1 MYNVAN
7 SFHIATEVLFCS
19 CFLVLSKAKVR
30 TSFYTSVFYT
40 NSSKSQN
47 GIFDGSK
54 GKGNFL
60 KLFDIRLASDWIIWG
75 VFKKL
80 SLYQLFSDHY

>member
-30 TSFYTSVFYT
+30 TSFYTVYSILT
-40 NSSKSQN
+40 RPNLKM
-47 GIFDGSK
+47 GSLMD
-54 GKGNFL
+54 L
-60 KLFDIRLASDWIIWG
+60 KEKETFLFDIRLASDWIIWG

>member
-30 TSFYTSVFYT
+30 TSFYTVYSILT
-40 NSSKSQN
+40 RLNLKM
-47 GIFDGSK
+47 GSLMD
-54 GKGNFL
+54 L
-60 KLFDIRLASDWIIWG
+60 KEKETFLFDIRLASDWIIWG

>member
-30 TSFYTSVFYT
+30 TSFYTVYSILT
-40 NSSKSQN
+40 RLNLKM
-47 GIFDGSK
+47 GSLMD
-54 GKGNFL
+54 L
-60 KLFDIRLASDWIIWG
+60 KEKETFLFDIRLASDWIIWG

-80 SLYQLFSDHY
+80 SLYQLFSGHY